1 MAWLRSGERDKM
13 ETNEFERQL
22 GRQSLRRV
30 PSEWRA
36 EILSAVEGVYP
47 DSSCDTHHGSR
58 APWWRELLWPCPQAW
73 AGLAA
78 VWAVVLVLNLASRE
92 PAQVA
97 KTSKAAPAPELLIA
111 LREHRRLLAELI
123 GSPAVVEPPK
133 PFEPRPRSEI
143 PRPIAT
149 VQFA

>member
-97 KTSKAAPAPELLIA
+97 KTSKAAPAPEL
-111 LREHRRLLAELI
+111 I